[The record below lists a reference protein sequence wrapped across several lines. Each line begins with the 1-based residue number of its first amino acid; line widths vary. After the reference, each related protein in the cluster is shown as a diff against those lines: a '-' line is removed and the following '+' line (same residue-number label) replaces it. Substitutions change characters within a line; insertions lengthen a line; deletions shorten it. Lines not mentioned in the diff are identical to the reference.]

1 MKKTYIL
8 FALVLCAT
16 SCSDFLEVTPETR
29 YTPSNFFQTERHVD
43 NAVAGIYE
51 QNRFLHNSLQWTF
64 GELMSD
70 NSSIFYHPTDRGGI
84 QTEEIDQ
91 FLMETGNGTL
101 SNYWNTVY
109 TGISRCNYVLERIDG
124 ITFENQA
131 NREKRRGEALFFRS
145 WFYFNLV
152 RLFGDVPYINT
163 LFNTTGEALS
173 DTYTQ
178 RRPAAEVYQF
188 ILADAQLA
196 IDKLPTTW
204 PGEAG
209 RATKGAALMLKAKI
223 HMAQGKDQ
231 HSLAIPL
238 LEQVS
243 GLGYSL
249 LPNYK
254 DVFDPLFKNHA
265 ESIFEIQ
272 YSYEL
277 NQSSN
282 FLSSFVPW
290 NSDTLIL
297 GTSGPAG
304 PRAGLN
310 QPTNDLIKLYRA
322 GDRRK
327 EATITNFIALNNI
340 TIDSDNDTIPYLSK
354 YAFPF
359 LDRGQQ
365 NVNWPMFR
373 YADAMLML
381 AECYNTVNP
390 LDQNAIGLVNLVRLR
405 AGVPPLSDV
414 SPDPTLVVSTAQEL
428 ELAIERERRV
438 ELAFENH
445 RWFDLVRTGKVVE
458 VMTAHG
464 IAKKAENAKDVA
476 DAAAAV
482 PARAIYALSQDAYT
496 NIRTPLAIPFSQ
508 VQNFGTEQTPGW

>member
-1 MKKTYIL
+1 MKMKYIYIL
-8 FALVLCAT
+8 FTLVFSIT
-16 SCSDFLEVTPETR
+16 SCNDFLDVTPETR
-29 YTPSNFFQTERHVD
+29 YTPSNFFKTEEQISD
-43 NAVAGIYE
+43 AVVGIYQ
-51 QNRFLHNSLQWTF
+51 QNRALHNSLQWTF
-64 GELMSD
+64 GEFMSD
-70 NSSIFYHPTDRGGI
+70 NSSFFYNPTDRGGI

-91 FLMETGNGTL
+91 FLMRTDNNTL

-124 ITFENQA
+124 IPFSNQA
-131 NREKRRGEALFFRS
+131 NREKKRGETLFFRA

-152 RLFGDVPYINT
+152 RLFGDVPYVT
-163 LFNTTGEALS
+163 TTFSTTGEALS
-173 DTYTQ
+173 DTYTK
-178 RRPAAEVYQF
+178 RKPATEVYQF
-188 ILADAQLA
+188 ILEDAQAA

-204 PGEAG
+204 SGEAG

-231 HSLAIPL
+231 HNLAIPL

-243 GLGYSL
+243 TLGYSL
-249 LPNYK
+249 LTNYK
-254 DVFDPLFKNHA
+254 DVFDPAFKNHT

-272 YSYEL
+272 YSFEL
-277 NQSSN
+277 DQSSN

-290 NSDTLIL
+290 NSGSDIL

-304 PRAGLN
+304 TRAGLN
-310 QPTNDLIKLYRA
+310 QPTKDLIKLYRP
-322 GDRRK
+322 GDKRK
-327 EATITNFIALNNI
+327 EATIGNYIVLNNV

-365 NVNWPMFR
+365 DVNWPMFR

-390 LDQNAIGLVNLVRLR
+390 LDQNAIGLVNLIRLR

-414 SPDPTLVVSTAQEL
+414 STDPTLIVSTAQEL
-428 ELAIERERRV
+428 ELAIERERRL

-464 IAKKAENAKDVA
+464 ITERAEKGETIVSA
-476 DAAAAV
+476 
-482 PARAIYALSQDAYT
+482 QAYT
-496 NIRTPLAIPFSQ
+496 NIRTPLGIPFSQ